1 MATGAVGTKI
11 GGSDGVVR
19 WAGAALNRRILTI
32 DYTGDK
38 DAGGNNHK
46 HHPEAINVSEW
57 NNQNNILILW
67 PGLNHGTIMRPH
79 PSAPLVEL
87 VSDALDVKSDAHFNA
102 WNKKATDLANS
113 ERGTN
118 KKPHEWQQLVIR
130 VCDERGDG
138 VTDWTVSLQIKRKN
152 KPSLEPIA
160 IDDLH
165 PYEKDKSFRCL
176 HLNLTECNLSS
187 TDKAEIDNI
196 ESLEMKLVMNT
207 GSDYLLYVAQRED
220 STKSSKKLSKGL
232 SELTVDLK
240 EYLNPGI
247 GKFNLLMP
255 YTTTYVE
262 FRVNRDPSLDAIGK
276 AKLCYVK

>member
-1 MATGAVGTKI
+1 
-11 GGSDGVVR
+11 
-19 WAGAALNRRILTI
+19 
-32 DYTGDK
+32 
-38 DAGGNNHK
+38 
-46 HHPEAINVSEW
+46 
-57 NNQNNILILW
+57 
-67 PGLNHGTIMRPH
+67 MRPH